1 MAGTETKVRVASF
14 FAGIGGFDLGMERA
28 GLKVVWQCEIN
39 DFCRD
44 ILQQHWGD
52 VPCAKDIKEVANE
65 KEPGQSIPDAAVWT
79 GGFPCQDV
87 SLARM
92 GPRSGLRGKQSGLF
106 FDFAKLIEARR
117 PPTVVIE
124 NVAGLLSSHGG
135 RDFQIVISTLAKLGY
150 GVGWRVLNS
159 RYFGVPQSRQRV
171 YIVACH
177 RDPERAC
184 SILFEPECGK
194 GNDESSGSDGQ
205 DAVSPFKKILGD
217 PRKGPI
223 VQGLA
228 YCLYAC
234 SARHTGT
241 DWSRTYVSYPDGR
254 VRRLTPL
261 ECERIQGFPDGWTI
275 PKMKIDDV
283 DRLDSLR
290 YHAIGNAVTV
300 NVAEWIGKRI
310 SAVGQRQVDA
320 ERRRVLADTIK
331 QTIRRSSAG

>member
-1 MAGTETKVRVASF
+1 VTLKVASF
-14 FAGIGGFDLGMERA
+14 FAGIGGFELGFERTGKME
-28 GLKVVWQCEIN
+28 VVWQCEIN
-39 DFCRD
+39 PFCRD
-44 ILQQHWGD
+44 ILEQHFPNI
-52 VPCAKDIKEVANE
+52 PCAKDIKEVANE
-65 KEPGQSIPDAAVWT
+65 KEAGASIPDASIWA

-92 GPRSGLRGKQSGLF
+92 GPRKGLRGQQSGLF
-106 FDFAKLIEARR
+106 YDFAKLIGARR

-150 GVGWRVLNS
+150 GVGWRVFNS

-171 YIVACH
+171 YIVACY

-184 SILFEPECGK
+184 SILFEPECSQ
-194 GNDESSGSDGQ
+194 GNAEPSRPDGPHL
-205 DAVSPFKKILGD
+205 VSPFKKVLGD
-217 PRKGPI
+217 LGKGPI
-223 VQGLA
+223 VQGIA

-254 VRRLTPL
+254 VRRLIPL
-261 ECERIQGFPDGWTI
+261 ECERIQGFPDNWTI

-310 SAVGQRQVDA
+310 IAVEQAQIST
-320 ERRRVLADTIK
+320 RRRILAESVRRTI
-331 QTIRRSSAG
+331 QRASAG